1 MLCTSIEQF
10 MHDSSLGI
18 HSFSG
23 LHELILISYS
33 QGFICFLV
41 YIIFIVLKKLNFLV
55 TVRITPLVFYT
66 LLHVLCF
73 VGYECIYRG
82 STGFGYIC

>member
-1 MLCTSIEQF
+1 MFFGVHYIYCIEE
-10 MHDSSLGI
+10 I
-18 HSFSG
+18 
-23 LHELILISYS
+23 E
-33 QGFICFLV
+33 FLSDC
-41 YIIFIVLKKLNFLV
+41 
-55 TVRITPLVFYT
+55 ITPLVFYM